1 MLESAREA
9 AGEIIDAICEFFQEL
24 PGKIWDFL
32 TTTYQN
38 FVQWGSETLESA
50 REAASEIIEAI
61 CEFFQELP
69 GRVGDFLSET
79 WDNLVQ
85 WGSDMLDTARH
96 AASDIF
102 SAIYDTLSELPSQM
116 ADIGY
121 NIVMGLWNGIE
132 GMIGWFT
139 DQVWGF
145 FSGIID
151 GAEAALGIASPSK
164 RMRREVGRFIP
175 PGVTLGMEDAMPDM
189 LDDVDKQMAKL
200 SDHMTATVSA
210 QTAGITL
217 KQETAAGY
225 RALEIPRTDMDDT
238 EDGNQPITLYQTINV
253 DGEPLYKK
261 ATQTTIKEL
270 NAQQQADD
278 WAKGRI

>member
-1 MLESAREA
+1 
-9 AGEIIDAICEFFQEL
+9 
-24 PGKIWDFL
+24 
-32 TTTYQN
+32 
-38 FVQWGSETLESA
+38 
-50 REAASEIIEAI
+50 
-61 CEFFQELP
+61 
-69 GRVGDFLSET
+69 
-79 WDNLVQ
+79 
-85 WGSDMLDTARH
+85 MLDTAQQ

-121 NIVMGLWNGIE
+121 NIVMGLWDGIE

-189 LDDVDKQMAKL
+189 LADVDKQMEEL

-225 RALEIPRTDMDDT
+225 NSLALPKPTDNNDD
-238 EDGNQPITLYQTINV
+238 DGDQPITLYQTINV

-261 ATQTTIKEL
+261 ATTTTIKEL
-270 NAQQQADD
+270 NARQQAED